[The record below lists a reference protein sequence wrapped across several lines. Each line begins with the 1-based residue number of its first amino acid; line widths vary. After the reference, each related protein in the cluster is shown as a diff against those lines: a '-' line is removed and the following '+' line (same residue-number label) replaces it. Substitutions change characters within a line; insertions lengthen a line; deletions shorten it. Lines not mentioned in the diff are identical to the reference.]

1 MRLSAVPIKVK
12 SVKNAFSNIR
22 YLSAYRLSMLIWS
35 IVRGVIIA
43 GICFMIFYPTLLRL
57 SVVFMHEHDLFDLT
71 IRYIPR
77 NFTLDNVLLVWRA
90 MGMPDTLFNTFR
102 LSLIVSM
109 LQLIS
114 CTIVGYGFARFNFK
128 GRGLLF
134 SLVLITLVV
143 PPQTIMIPLFLHF
156 RFFDIFGL
164 FSLLGGGS
172 GINLLDSYWP
182 FILMSSTGMG
192 MRNGLYIYIMRQ
204 FFRGM
209 PKELE
214 EAAYVDGA
222 GLFRTFVSIMLP
234 SAKPAM
240 ITIFLFSFVWQW
252 TDSFYSPLFLQ
263 GMRVFG
269 NTLSG
274 LPTTIAHL
282 HYWEVGTLATMSPV
296 VGSMYNNVGSLMVIL
311 PLIVIYLFA
320 QKHFVQSVERAGI
333 VG

>member
-1 MRLSAVPIKVK
+1 MKSSILSLSSIHLKNKIKRERHVIGHK
-12 SVKNAFSNIR
+12 IGLLVWS
-22 YLSAYRLSMLIWS
+22 LI
-35 IVRGVIIA
+35 RGVIIA

-57 SVVFMHEHDLFDLT
+57 SVVFMHEHDLFDVT

-77 NFTLDNVLLVWRA
+77 NFTLENVRLVWRA
-90 MGMPDTLFNTFR
+90 MGLPDTLFNTFR
-102 LSLIVSM
+102 LSLLTSI

-114 CTIVGYGFARFNFK
+114 CTIIGYGFARFNFK
-128 GRGLLF
+128 GRGFLF
-134 SLVLITLVV
+134 SLVLVTLVV

-164 FSLLGGGS
+164 LSLGGSQGV
-172 GINLLDSYWP
+172 NLLDSYWP

-192 MRNGLYIYIMRQ
+192 LRNGLYIYIVRQ

-222 GLFRTFVSIMLP
+222 GFFRTFYSIMLP
-234 SAKPAM
+234 SAFPAM

-252 TDSFYSPLFLQ
+252 TDNFYAPLFLQ
-263 GMRVFG
+263 SFRVFAT
-269 NTLSG
+269 TLSG
-274 LPTTIAHL
+274 LSTTIAQL
-282 HYWEVGTLATMSPV
+282 HYWEVGTFATLSPV
-296 VGSMYNNVGSLMVIL
+296 VGSMYNNVGSLMVVI
-311 PLIVIYLFA
+311 PLIIIYLVA
-320 QKHFVQSVERAGI
+320 QRHFVQSIERAGI